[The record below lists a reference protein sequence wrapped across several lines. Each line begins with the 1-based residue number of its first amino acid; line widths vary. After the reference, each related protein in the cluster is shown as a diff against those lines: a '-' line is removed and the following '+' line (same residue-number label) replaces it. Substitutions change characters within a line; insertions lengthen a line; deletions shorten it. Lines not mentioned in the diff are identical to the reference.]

1 MTLNHFLAALVTT
14 ASVTLSVP
22 SMAQAI
28 KSTDGMM
35 SDAQGKTLY
44 IFTKDTANKSNCSG
58 GCLAAWPAF
67 VPKPEAKPN
76 GDLGII
82 TRDDGTRQWTHKDR
96 PLYFYIGDTKAG
108 DKTGDKQGGVWFILP
123 MTADGKVSATN
134 STSTPPVAAKTT
146 SGYVY

>member
-1 MTLNHFLAALVTT
+1 MTLNHILAAFITT
-14 ASVTLSVP
+14 ASITVAGP
-22 SMAQAI
+22 SLAQAI

-44 IFTKDTANKSNCSG
+44 IFTKDAADKSNCTG

-67 VPKPEAKPN
+67 IPKPEAKAN

-82 TRDDGTRQWTHKDR
+82 TRDDGTRQWTHKSR
-96 PLYFYIGDTKAG
+96 PLYYYVGDTKAG

-123 MTADGKVSATN
+123 MTADGKVSSLEGN
-134 STSTPPVAAKTT
+134 KPVAVKLTT
-146 SGYVY
+146 GYTY